1 MIAEKRRSKNLTQ
14 QQLGDIMGV
23 KRSTVAMWESGTS
36 LPRADLLPKLANTL
50 GCTVDEL
57 LRPQTEA
64 KEKTAAPA

>member
-23 KRSTVAMWESGTS
+23 KRSTVAMWESGAS
-36 LPRADLLPKLANTL
+36 LPRADLLPKLASTL

-64 KEKTAAPA
+64 KETPA